1 MLLVVCGVSSLVHLY
16 SIEYMLTDP
25 HASRFMGYLSLFTF
39 FMLVLVTS
47 DNFLVMFFGW
57 EGIGLASFLLISFW
71 HTRIQAGKSAIK
83 AMLVNRIG
91 DLGLVLSICSIFL
104 TFKTLD
110 YSTIF
115 SLASFSSESS
125 FSFLFFNSVDRLCV
139 ITFLYFLAL
148 WVNPLK

>member
-1 MLLVVCGVSSLVHLY
+1 
-16 SIEYMLTDP
+16 MLTDP

-57 EGIGLASFLLISFW
+57 EGIGLASYLLISFW

-83 AMLVNRIG
+83 AMLVNRVG

-104 TFKTLD
+104 SFKTLD
-110 YSTIF
+110 YSVIF
-115 SLASFSSESS
+115 FAG
-125 FSFLFFNSVDRLCV
+125 
-139 ITFLYFLAL
+139 
-148 WVNPLK
+148 

>member
-16 SIEYMLTDP
+16 STEYMTNDP
-25 HASRFMGYLSLFTF
+25 HTSRFMGYLSLFTF

-91 DLGLVLSICSIFL
+91 DLGLVLALCSVFVS
-104 TFKTLD
+104 FKTLD
-110 YSTIF
+110 YSIVF
-115 SLASFSSESS
+115 SLASFASETS
-125 FSFLFFNSVDRLCV
+125 FSFLFFDDANRLTI
-139 ITFLYFLAL
+139 ITFFLF
-148 WVNPLK
+148 